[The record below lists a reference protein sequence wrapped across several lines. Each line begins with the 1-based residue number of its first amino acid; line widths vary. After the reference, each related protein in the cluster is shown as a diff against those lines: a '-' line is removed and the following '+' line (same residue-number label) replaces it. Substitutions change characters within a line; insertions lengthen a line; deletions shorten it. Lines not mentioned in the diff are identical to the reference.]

1 MAVGTIL
8 FHSGH
13 QIVVTRVS
21 PISQILSG
29 SKLYMSMTV
38 FFNLFCITDHFMQ

>member
-21 PISQILSG
+21 PIS
-29 SKLYMSMTV
+29 
-38 FFNLFCITDHFMQ
+38 